1 MHSYLE
7 VQKLIQ
13 IRMAHPALQSKGE
26 ITYVY
31 AEENAYP
38 LAYVRSSEEENILV
52 VINPAARTV
61 EFPYDGQIGEV
72 LYQFGRG
79 LSSDGKKIT
88 IQGQSVVFVKIS

>member
-1 MHSYLE
+1 MKSIKKHSIAQPHTTRE
-7 VQKLIQ
+7 H
-13 IRMAHPALQSKGE
+13 R
-26 ITYVY
+26 ITILL
-31 AEENAYP
+31 ND
-38 LAYVRSSEEENILV
+38 EEENILV